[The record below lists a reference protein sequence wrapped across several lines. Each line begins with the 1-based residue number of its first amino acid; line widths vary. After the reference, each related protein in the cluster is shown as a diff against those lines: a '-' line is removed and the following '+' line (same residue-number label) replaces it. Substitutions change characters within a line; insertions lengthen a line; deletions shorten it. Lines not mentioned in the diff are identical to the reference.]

1 MEERRREQ
9 RWRTYLG
16 GEVDFHP
23 RCARLTCL
31 VRNLSPN
38 GARLVF
44 DRPATVPDQ
53 FALVIP
59 QSGDHRNVRIVWC
72 GATEAGVMVDESL
85 DEPVISLSAMRRIRR
100 LEEQRDAL
108 TRRLAEHPAPARD

>member
-1 MEERRREQ
+1 MDERRRER

-23 RCARLTCL
+23 RCASLGCL

-44 DRPATVPDQ
+44 DRPATIPDQ
-53 FALVIP
+53 FTLVIP
-59 QSGDHRNVRIVWC
+59 HSGDHRNVRIVWRS
-72 GATEAGVMVDESL
+72 ATEAGVMFEDKL

-100 LEEQRDAL
+100 LEEERDAL
-108 TRRLAEHPAPARD
+108 TRQLSECPAPARD

>member
-1 MEERRREQ
+1 VAERRREQ

-23 RCARLTCL
+23 RCARLDCL
-31 VRNLSPN
+31 VRNLSSN

-44 DRPATVPDQ
+44 DRPVTMPDQ
-53 FALVIP
+53 FTLVIP
-59 QSGDHRNVRIVWC
+59 HSCDHRNVRIVWRS
-72 GATEAGVMVDESL
+72 ATEAGVMFEESP

-100 LEEQRDAL
+100 LEEERDAL
-108 TRRLAEHPAPARD
+108 TRQLSERPAPSRE